1 MGLSSEILAL
11 FEPTSPHRTTALS
24 TTFLLGSAVVYL
36 ALFHPYQQKV
46 KVPFVGVRNTSFL
59 SLFLGGFKF
68 VINARTIINEG
79 YQKVCGVPGSC
90 GFHWQLEL

>member
-1 MGLSSEILAL
+1 MGISTEILAL

-24 TTFLLGSAVVYL
+24 TAFLLGSAVVYF

-59 SLFLGGFKF
+59 SLFLGGFRF
-68 VINARTIINEG
+68 VISAKTIVNEG
-79 YQKVCGVPGSC
+79 YRKVRGVPSSC
-90 GFHWQLEL
+90 SFHWQLEL